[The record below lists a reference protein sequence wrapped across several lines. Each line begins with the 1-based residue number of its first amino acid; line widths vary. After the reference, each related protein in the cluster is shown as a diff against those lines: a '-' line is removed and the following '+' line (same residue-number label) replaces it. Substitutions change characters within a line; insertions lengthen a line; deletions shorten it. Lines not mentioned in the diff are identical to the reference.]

1 MSLVRQYIREVIE
14 TMPQIQPASQIFCDM
29 DGVLVD
35 FKSAAIEAV
44 NGLLDGQAP
53 KHSSMTTKN
62 TRRVQVVKDIKG
74 KNWRAKTA
82 EDLNLKPVRNLM
94 FGVMGLNPGMF
105 YAGMQAHPDGTAE
118 LWPFLNS
125 TGHQVNL
132 LSAPIGSSTPHGMSS
147 EEGKRMWAEQLDPP
161 PSEII
166 ITPAVQ
172 KVAYAITAGIPN
184 ILIDDKL
191 STVKA
196 WSAAGGIAI
205 LHIPKQSG
213 ATIRQLMELGL

>member
-1 MSLVRQYIREVIE
+1 MSLVRQYIREVLE
-14 TMPQIQPASQIFCDM
+14 TMPQIQPESQIFCDM
-29 DGVLVD
+29 DGVLVN

-44 NGLLDGQAP
+44 NDLLGGQSP
-53 KHSSMTTKN
+53 KYSNITAKN
-62 TRRVQVVKDIKG
+62 TRRIQVVKDMKG
-74 KNWRAKTA
+74 KNWRAKTG

-94 FGVMGLNPGMF
+94 FSVMGMNPGMF
-105 YAGMQAHPDGTAE
+105 YAGMQAHPDGVAE
-118 LWPFLNS
+118 LWPFLNN

-147 EEGKRMWAEQLDPP
+147 EEGKRIWAEQLRPP

-172 KVAYAITAGIPN
+172 KVAYAITGGIPN

-191 STVKA
+191 STVEA
-196 WSAAGGIAI
+196 WNAAGGIAI
-205 LHIPKQSG
+205 LHIPRQSG
-213 ATIRQLMELGL
+213 ATVRQLTELGL